1 MSSSFTSSARVS
13 HVAKEGRIRDRRP
26 LCSTP
31 HCCVDWLTTED
42 VLVAGEVEHRGLYH
56 TRHKSSRD
64 CAASLG
70 GVLVACSYCG
80 PVASV
85 RTARANMAME
95 ASGAHAQTAS
105 GLTRKLRS
113 EDAASLPLIP
123 RGLGGG
129 ACQQAGA
136 VRKGVA
142 RGLALASTCLD
153 QVDFGVPQ
161 TSSASLGGNAAKYLM
176 RRNELKDGKKRF
188 NSNKIHGEEAADAA
202 RASLAL
208 AAKLADR
215 QPTLARIV
223 TRAQHIRNE
232 AMYQRVESRDVPTSK
247 RIRSR
252 GE

>member
-1 MSSSFTSSARVS
+1 MPAERLEERVAPS
-13 HVAKEGRIRDRRP
+13 QPGAWEPRLHRTRCQGVICGRRWKTVWR
-26 LCSTP
+26 
-31 HCCVDWLTTED
+31 
-42 VLVAGEVEHRGLYH
+42 
-56 TRHKSSRD
+56 
-64 CAASLG
+64 LG
-70 GVLVACSYCG
+70 ALF
-80 PVASV
+80 
-85 RTARANMAME
+85 
-95 ASGAHAQTAS
+95 
-105 GLTRKLRS
+105 
-113 EDAASLPLIP
+113 
-123 RGLGGG
+123 
-129 ACQQAGA
+129 
-136 VRKGVA
+136 
-142 RGLALASTCLD
+142 LALASTCLD

>member
-1 MSSSFTSSARVS
+1 MGVG
-13 HVAKEGRIRDRRP
+13 GRLSGDSGHYSWP
-26 LCSTP
+26 
-31 HCCVDWLTTED
+31 
-42 VLVAGEVEHRGLYH
+42 GEVEHRGLYH

-70 GVLVACSYCG
+70 GG
-80 PVASV
+80 PRGLQLLRSRCV
-85 RTARANMAME
+85 RQTARANMAME